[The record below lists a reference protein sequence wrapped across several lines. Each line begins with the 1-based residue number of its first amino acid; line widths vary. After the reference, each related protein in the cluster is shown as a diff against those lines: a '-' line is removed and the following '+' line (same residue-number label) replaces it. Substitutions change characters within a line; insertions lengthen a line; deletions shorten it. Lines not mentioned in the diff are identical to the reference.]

1 MKNRFTVLVLILVL
15 LVTLGG
21 CGEIVGDIASN
32 VAGAAAKE
40 LEAQIKEAVET
51 YSVDVVE
58 IKSAVGKLDN
68 DIDSNQQFFC
78 GVLVRSNSDV
88 IPQSIA
94 VTLGGIFEEAGCHPW
109 HKSEIDNDHLVNKKL
124 AFKHTDFSTGDYYLL
139 WGYTTSLTQKLT
151 DALKNLELP
160 AIPEGWLPS
169 QSAGESVG

>member
-21 CGEIVGDIASN
+21 CGEIVGDIATN

-78 GVLVRSNSDV
+78 GVLVRSNSDAL
-88 IPQSIA
+88 PQA
-94 VTLGGIFEEAGCHPW
+94 ATVTLGKIFDEAGCHPW
-109 HKSEIDNDHLVNKKL
+109 HKSEIDNDHLVNKQL
-124 AFKHTDFSTGDYYLL
+124 TFKHTDFSGGDYYLI
-139 WGYTTSLTQKLT
+139 WGYTPALAQKLT
-151 DALKNLELP
+151 DALESIELP
-160 AIPEGWLPS
+160 SIPDSWLPS
-169 QSAGESVG
+169 QSADEGVG